1 QFRFESDS
9 NWIFVAEV
17 EVYEGEPEDPQPEPT
32 YTLGDVNDDK
42 KVDSVDYLLVK
53 RACFKTY
60 ILSNEEFKRADINI
74 DGAMDSTDYLLVKRI
89 AFGTY
94 TVS

>member
-1 QFRFESDS
+1 VDE
-9 NWIFVAEV
+9 
-17 EVYEGEPEDPQPEPT
+17 PQPEPDPEPT
-32 YTLGDVNDDK
+32 YMLGDVNDDE

-60 ILSNEEFKRADINI
+60 ELNEDEFKRADVNA
-74 DGAMDSTDYLLVKRI
+74 DTVMDSTDYLLVKRI

-94 TVS
+94 TVE